1 MLWTPIPPP
10 PQWPPSSFHN
20 NQFQN
25 GWCTS
30 NDTGSTP
37 GQVYFLVMEGVP
49 FDQSNEA
56 LNTNMDGSDVEADL
70 ILIEQHDLI

>member
-1 MLWTPIPPP
+1 
-10 PQWPPSSFHN
+10 
-20 NQFQN
+20 
-25 GWCTS
+25 
-30 NDTGSTP
+30 
-37 GQVYFLVMEGVP
+37 MEGVP